1 MSFESDEK
9 RLKKGTEIL
18 KKLNFLHKAEGS
30 FSTDFRSHT
39 IETLFG
45 TVWARPGLEIQE
57 RSMITLAGLIA
68 LNRENEL
75 RLHFRGARNLGLS
88 KEKIEEII
96 FHLAHY
102 AGWPNAVTSGKV
114 LEEVWKEMDDEE
126 NSEG

>member
-30 FSTDFRSHT
+30 FSADFRSHT
-39 IETLFG
+39 IENLFG
-45 TVWARPGLEIQE
+45 TVWTRPGLEIQE

-96 FHLAHY
+96 Y
-102 AGWPNAVTSGKV
+102 
-114 LEEVWKEMDDEE
+114 
-126 NSEG
+126 

>member
-9 RLKKGTEIL
+9 RLKKGSEIL

-39 IETLFG
+39 VENLFG
-45 TVWARPGLEIQE
+45 TVWTRPGLEIQE

-88 KEKIEEII
+88 KEKNRRNN
-96 FHLAHY
+96 FSFSSLRGLAKCCY
-102 AGWPNAVTSGKV
+102 FWKSFRGS
-114 LEEVWKEMDDEE
+114 LER
-126 NSEG
+126 NGR